1 MVAAVR
7 DMLDRMFWVSRAV
20 PVAFAVVI
28 GLMVFKPGLAKRTHG
43 GPSMP
48 FEWLKF
54 LHVVTI
60 IGAVTLA
67 EGTILVIML
76 AARRRDVVGLRVL
89 LAAGEVSDRASTPLV
104 LLAIAFGIAAA
115 LAGQISLTA
124 PWLVASYV
132 LLVVGFAGLGLGGG
146 FRHLER
152 IKEAA
157 SASPEDA
164 PSAELVALL
173 DHRWT
178 ALVTFVPPLLMA
190 TLVFLMVVKPALW

>member
-1 MVAAVR
+1 
-7 DMLDRMFWVSRAV
+7 
-20 PVAFAVVI
+20 
-28 GLMVFKPGLAKRTHG
+28 
-43 GPSMP
+43 MP

-54 LHVVTI
+54 FHVITI
-60 IGAVTLA
+60 IATITLA
-67 EGTILVIML
+67 EGSILAILL

-89 LAAGEVSDRASTPLV
+89 IAASEVSDRASNPLLLVSV
-104 LLAIAFGIAAA
+104 LFGIAAA

-124 PWLVASYV
+124 PWLVASYAV
-132 LLVVGFAGLGLGGG
+132 IVVGFAGLGLGGG
-146 FRHLER
+146 FRHIER

-157 SASPEDA
+157 LASPVDT
-164 PSAELVALL
+164 PSAELVAVL